1 VCGDEPGH
9 ELKWGTTSLGAP
21 FSHPPRCGDEPLRCH
36 RHYHQDG
43 LADARPDPL
52 FSNILENLMRY
63 RIAALALAFASLFL
77 VGQKGIDQTAPN
89 RIGNFTVTECRCS
102 CHNNGRNLGQ
112 TVLRKG
118 SADCSAVD
126 DQVCHI
132 SDGGTGWLRSG
143 KTHDCIA
150 VDGTS
155 GAVPTDDG
163 FERDAP
169 YDLEPE

>member
-1 VCGDEPGH
+1 
-9 ELKWGTTSLGAP
+9 
-21 FSHPPRCGDEPLRCH
+21 
-36 RHYHQDG
+36 
-43 LADARPDPL
+43 
-52 FSNILENLMRY
+52 MRY
-63 RIAALALAFASLFL
+63 RTAALALALASLFL
-77 VGQKGIDQTAPN
+77 VGQKGIDQNDVSRN
-89 RIGNFTVTECRCS
+89 RIGNFTVTECRCT
-102 CHNNGRNLGQ
+102 CQHNGRSLGQ

-132 SDGGTGWLRSG
+132 SDGGTGWLRMG

-155 GAVPTDDG
+155 GAVPLDDG
-163 FERDAP
+163 FRRDAP